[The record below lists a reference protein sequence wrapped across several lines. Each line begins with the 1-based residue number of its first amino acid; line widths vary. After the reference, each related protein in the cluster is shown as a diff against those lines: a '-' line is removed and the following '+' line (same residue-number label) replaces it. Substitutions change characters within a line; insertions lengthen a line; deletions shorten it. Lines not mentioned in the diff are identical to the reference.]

1 MRYHSHSRANGRA
14 VGPES
19 HRRPSGAAAESA
31 LCTQPQWLLA
41 TDLHKESPI
50 TYELVAFV
58 VAGLWLVVA
67 FSVACGFF
75 CGWLVAN
82 LWLSRG
88 QSVAFPPFSYRII
101 SFSAFLPIFGTNL

>member
-1 MRYHSHSRANGRA
+1 MHIFY
-14 VGPES
+14 
-19 HRRPSGAAAESA
+19 A

-41 TDLHKESPI
+41 TDLQKGSPI

-58 VAGLWLVVA
+58 VAALWLVVA

-82 LWLSRG
+82 LWLSRR
-88 QSVAFPPFSYRII
+88 QSVAFPPFSCRIL
-101 SFSAFLPIFGTNL
+101 A